1 MRELLEDDEL
11 ILQLPT
17 ALNLLQGTLQKKKKK
32 KSDNNYANHTAD
44 TAIIMTVSTFIIC
57 FGGVQSGCVKAQ
69 ATYTLSSGHCV
80 THHNV

>member
-1 MRELLEDDEL
+1 MMSWSCSFQQHWIYYKGLYR
-11 ILQLPT
+11 
-17 ALNLLQGTLQKKKKK
+17 KKKK

-80 THHNV
+80 THHNVWKEQ